1 MATTNAQRQQ
11 AYRANRHTAG
21 QDGSGELRINTFVTT
36 SAALGLKRLAK
47 HHGITQRAM
56 LERLIGDA
64 DKAVSGPM
72 DDAEFERYLSG
83 A

>member
-1 MATTNAQRQQ
+1 MAKSNAERQK
-11 AYRANRHTAG
+11 AYRASRLKAG
-21 QDGSGELRINTFVTT
+21 ENGELRINTFVTT
-36 SAALGLKRLAK
+36 SAALTLKRLAK
-47 HHGITQRAM
+47 HYAVTQRAM